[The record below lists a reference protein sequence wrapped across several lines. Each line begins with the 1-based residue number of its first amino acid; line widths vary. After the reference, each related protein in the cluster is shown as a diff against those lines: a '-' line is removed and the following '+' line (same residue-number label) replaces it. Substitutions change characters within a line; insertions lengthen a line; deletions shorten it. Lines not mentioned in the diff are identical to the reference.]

1 MELGAWGLIRFRK
14 MNGDRK
20 METGDRKME
29 TGERKT
35 ENEEGKKCDLKIWK
49 FEDLKMAMNDVCF

>member
-1 MELGAWGLIRFRK
+1 
-14 MNGDRK
+14 

-49 FEDLKMAMNDVCF
+49 FEDLKMALNDVCF